1 MKLAGNVLNKLYEKR
16 QFMSLVFINLI
27 VQLGITYYFME
38 RTNNLNVNIWIL
50 FLLQLAILFAMTAY
64 SMPKY
69 VKLGLFCLF
78 SYIFGLVLS
87 LLKKKYSPE
96 MIKAAMQGALTIFL
110 LMIVIGFNI
119 GVSLGPKFGLALFFG
134 LLILIVSRIVSILT
148 NKGQKIVSFF
158 GIILFSVYVLYNS
171 NKILQRNYS
180 GDFITASMDYYLDLI
195 FLFKNI
201 LRAGNDE

>member
-50 FLLQLAILFAMTAY
+50 FLLQVAILFAMTAY